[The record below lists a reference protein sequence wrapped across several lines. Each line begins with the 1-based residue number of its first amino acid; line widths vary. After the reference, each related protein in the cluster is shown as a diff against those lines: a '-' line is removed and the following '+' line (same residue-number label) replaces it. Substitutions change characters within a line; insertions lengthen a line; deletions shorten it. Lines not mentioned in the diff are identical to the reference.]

1 MSNPFNHKFAVDTR
15 KKTIRRFLKNEV
27 DIEVIE
33 LLENIF
39 KDCKCKYI
47 LEFNLEVDNT
57 HIYFVE
63 KKEDVGFSISY
74 TEEYGVKFY
83 VGILKTYFEQFTST
97 DNPSHNPLGHF
108 SCRFY
113 QCLTPWFRA
122 I

>member
-1 MSNPFNHKFAVDTR
+1 MLSNPFNHKFAVDTR
-15 KKTIRRFLKNEV
+15 KKTNQFGKTIRKFLKNEV

-63 KKEDVGFSISY
+63 KKENVGFSISY
-74 TEEYGVKFY
+74 TGEYG
-83 VGILKTYFEQFTST
+83 LK
-97 DNPSHNPLGHF
+97 
-108 SCRFY
+108 
-113 QCLTPWFRA
+113 LTFA
-122 I
+122 Y

>member
-15 KKTIRRFLKNEV
+15 KKTNQFGKTIRKFLKNEV

-63 KKEDVGFSISY
+63 KKEDVGFSIFGCNAV
-74 TEEYGVKFY
+74 EYR
-83 VGILKTYFEQFTST
+83 LNFTFL
-97 DNPSHNPLGHF
+97 P
-108 SCRFY
+108 Y
-113 QCLTPWFRA
+113 
-122 I
+122 